1 MPFEKGGPGGP
12 GRPPGAKNLK
22 TYMRAAQVLAEA
34 DRHPILELIKLAD
47 ESKDVDFKR
56 SMWLTIMSYAE
67 VPQRDPVP
75 VVSSTP
81 EESAAKVNAL
91 FAEAAARS
99 KPIEPPS
106 PPATQP

>member
-1 MPFEKGGPGGP
+1 MPFQTGGPGGP

-22 TYMRAAQVLAEA
+22 TYMRAAQVLAEV
-34 DRHPILELIKLAD
+34 DRHPIIELIKLAD
-47 ESKDVDFKR
+47 ESKDIEFRKQ
-56 SMWLTIMSYAE
+56 MWLTIMSFAE

-99 KPIEPPS
+99 SSGPAS
-106 PPATQP
+106 PPPAAQP